1 MGFVIDTSMQP
12 AGDGRYEG
20 RIAEGWDIRG
30 NANGGYLLALV
41 GRTLVAHTG
50 RPDPVTVTA
59 HYLNPAPAGP
69 ARIDC
74 ETIKTGRQFATA
86 RACLASGERP
96 LVQATGMFGDLGAIP
111 AGPELMDGGPP
122 ELPPVEACVAR
133 GEELAA
139 EFVSSLAQNIDV
151 RLHPEDAGYG
161 AGRPSG
167 KALMRGWFRVPG
179 ADAVEPLGL
188 LLAADCFPPTIFNA
202 DLPAGWTP
210 TLELTVHVR
219 ARPAPGWVRARFASR
234 FVSGGLLEEDGELWD
249 ETGRLVAQSRQLALV
264 PRGE

>member
-1 MGFVIDTSMQP
+1 LSFAADTSMQA

-20 RIAEGWDIRG
+20 RVAEGWDIRG
-30 NANGGYLLALV
+30 NANGGYLLALT

-59 HYLNPAPAGP
+59 HYLNPVPAGP

-74 ETIKTGRQFATA
+74 EIIRAGRRFVTA
-86 RACLASGERP
+86 RACLARGERA
-96 LVQATGMFGDLGAIP
+96 LVHVTGTFADLGAIP
-111 AGPELMDGGPP
+111 KGPERMDGGPP
-122 ELPPVEACVAR
+122 ELPPPERCVAR
-133 GEELAA
+133 GEEHPGS
-139 EFVSSLAQNIDV
+139 VSPLVYNIDV

-161 AGRPSG
+161 SGQPSG
-167 KALMRGWFRVPG
+167 RALMRGWFRVPG
-179 ADAVEPLGL
+179 ADAVEPVGL

-234 FVSGGLLEEDGELWD
+234 FVGGGLLEEDGELWD
-249 ETGRLVAQSRQLALV
+249 ASGKLVAQSRQLALV